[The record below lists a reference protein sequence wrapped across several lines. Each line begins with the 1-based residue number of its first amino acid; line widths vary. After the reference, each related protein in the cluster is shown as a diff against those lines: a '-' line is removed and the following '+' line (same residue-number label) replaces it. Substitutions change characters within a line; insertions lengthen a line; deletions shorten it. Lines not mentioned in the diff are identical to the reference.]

1 LAATWRG
8 PIEITLLDGPVAE
21 AIAAYAETHR
31 VDLVVMTTHGRGL
44 LSRAWLGSVADRLVR
59 QLPMP
64 MLLVRPHETDPAD
77 ITNPP
82 SINHVLIPLDG
93 SELSECIVP
102 HALALGRLMGALAQH
117 AYFWAV

>member
-1 LAATWRG
+1 
-8 PIEITLLDGPVAE
+8 
-21 AIAAYAETHR
+21 
-31 VDLVVMTTHGRGL
+31 MTTHGRGL

-82 SINHVLIPLDG
+82 SIKHVLIPLDG